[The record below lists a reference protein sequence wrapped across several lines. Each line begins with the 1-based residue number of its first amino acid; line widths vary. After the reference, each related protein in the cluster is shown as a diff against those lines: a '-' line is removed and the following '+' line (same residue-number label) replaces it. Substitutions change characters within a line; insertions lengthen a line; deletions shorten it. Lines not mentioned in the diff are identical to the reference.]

1 MNDHDGPYKVEIKD
15 GEAIVS
21 GPGADHFL
29 QTVPNSTTKFAINI
43 VRALN
48 IAFNAGRDFM
58 EEGKK

>member
-15 GEAIVS
+15 GEAIVA

-48 IAFNAGRDFM
+48 VAFNAGREST